1 MINAFEMRHIA
12 LACAAYRRAA
22 MRAAVHNDMEA
33 LVLVPRHNDRRVADE
48 GRFEI
53 TGVRD
58 FGLERNEVPG
68 GAAEE
73 MLLFGLVKGI
83 IREHGIWYPA
93 ANGLLGVGRH
103 FTYGRILNIE
113 HKIGRASCRERVC
126 QYV

>member
-1 MINAFEMRHIA
+1 MRDDGH
-12 LACAAYRRAA
+12 
-22 MRAAVHNDMEA
+22 HDMEA

-113 HKIGRASCRERVC
+113 HLATSRWAKWVGTSSCHSCPCNRKGV
-126 QYV
+126 V